1 MRPFARLLAR
11 RTLFSQ
17 RSRTISLLGSTAL
30 FGIALS
36 VAATIGVT
44 GILFGFQKELDANL
58 IGLNAHITVRG
69 DVASKI
75 ESIRSISGVADLQ
88 QVIEGEI
95 LLRAVGREEEEG
107 YVARLRGVAKLP
119 EILGTRFHISPKNP
133 EPFTLAGG
141 EEILLSLGL
150 FPGVGKKGRLI
161 YPFGEIGPS
170 GDWVPKQRE
179 IQVSHL
185 FRTGLYDWDAYQL
198 LVPLDVAR
206 SLLGEQGR
214 VSFLIYLKEMK
225 NTEAVVAA
233 MRPLLA
239 PSAVIETFA
248 SQNERLFAALKLERF
263 AILALL
269 GLFVLIAGFSVTG
282 LLLLFVGTKRRDM
295 AVLRG
300 IGLGKAEV
308 GSIFRTMG
316 LFLGII
322 GSLVGALIG
331 GIGLW
336 FLDSHPIRLPS
347 TYYLEFLPVELNV
360 GMIGLIFA
368 AGLLLTWI
376 ASRTPARQAE
386 REPILE
392 LLREE

>member
-1 MRPFARLLAR
+1 MTPFARLLAR
-11 RTLFSQ
+11 RTLFSH

-69 DVASKI
+69 VAAKQVAAL
-75 ESIRSISGVADLQ
+75 RSIPGITDLQ

-95 LLRAVGREEEEG
+95 LLRATGREEEEG
-107 YVARLRGVAKLP
+107 YVARLRGVEQLP

-133 EPFTLAGG
+133 DPFTLAGG

-150 FPGVGKKGRLI
+150 FPGVGKKALLI
-161 YPFGEIGPS
+161 YPFGEIGPA

-179 IQVSHL
+179 IPVSHL
-185 FRTGLYDWDAYQL
+185 FRTGLYDWDAYQI
-198 LVPLDVAR
+198 LVPLKVAQ

-214 VSFLIYLKEMK
+214 VSFQINLKEMK
-225 NTEAVVAA
+225 NTEQVVAT
-233 MRPLLA
+233 MRPLL
-239 PSAVIETFA
+239 PSGAVIETFA

-263 AILALL
+263 AVLALL

-282 LLLLFVGTKRRDM
+282 LLLLFVGAKRRDM

-316 LFLGII
+316 LVLGIL
-322 GSLVGALIG
+322 GSLAGTLIG

-336 FLDSHPIRLPS
+336 FLDAYPVRLPS
-347 TYYLEFLPVELNV
+347 TYYLESLPVEFDG
-360 GMIGLIFA
+360 GMIALIFA

-376 ASRTPARQAE
+376 ASRVPARQAE
-386 REPILE
+386 RQPILE